1 MAKVSKR
8 TVNRTLARIGR
19 MAYRP
24 LKAPILSKNTMK
36 TRLLWAKAHETW
48 TVEQWQK
55 VKSECDAREKNDK

>member
-1 MAKVSKR
+1 
-8 TVNRTLARIGR
+8 
-19 MAYRP
+19 
-24 LKAPILSKNTMK
+24 MK